1 MMGVR
6 TYAVPTYFKNIR
18 GTTVLQDG
26 TLEVVD
32 YSKNSK
38 VL

>member
-6 TYAVPTYFKNIR
+6 IYAVPTYFKNIR
-18 GTTVLQDG
+18 GRTALQDG
-26 TLEVVD
+26 TLEVVG
-32 YSKNSK
+32 YPKNSK